1 MKLGLVVTLFNLV
14 DIPQSGFIKTKMNFF
29 IGMQMKVFAKYILTV
44 EHFYHYCPRKIFS
57 QWKAAIKLHI
67 IVVFAFFQL
76 FMIHQQCKN
85 LMIQNIKIA

>member
-44 EHFYHYCPRKIFS
+44 EHFYHYCPRKIFPNG
-57 QWKAAIKLHI
+57 KLPLNCI
-67 IVVFAFFQL
+67 LLL
-76 FMIHQQCKN
+76 FWLFSNYLWYIN
-85 LMIQNIKIA
+85 NVKI